1 MVDRTPFGRVGL
13 VEDIAP
19 VVVFMASD
27 AARYVHGTSLLVDGG
42 WAAQ

>member
-1 MVDRTPFGRVGL
+1 
-13 VEDIAP
+13 
-19 VVVFMASD
+19 VVFMASD